1 MRFLNARRGQ
11 GILPQRTPRTT
22 TAKILLRQRQERRE
36 ESYGHDSGE
45 SQGHRDGNNRNYSY
59 YALLMPFRRAPGKI
73 RCRWPLPLPFSV
85 LSPFLPFAV
94 AVAVTKY
101 SSLPFSVISAISVA
115 KAVDVAVA

>member
-1 MRFLNARRGQ
+1 MLR
-11 GILPQRTPRTT
+11 PRTT
-22 TAKILLRQRQERRE
+22 TNGNDPGER
-36 ESYGHDSGE
+36 
-45 SQGHRDGNNRNYSY
+45 QGHRDGNNRNYSY
-59 YALLMPFRRAPGKI
+59 YTLLMPFRRALGKTRC